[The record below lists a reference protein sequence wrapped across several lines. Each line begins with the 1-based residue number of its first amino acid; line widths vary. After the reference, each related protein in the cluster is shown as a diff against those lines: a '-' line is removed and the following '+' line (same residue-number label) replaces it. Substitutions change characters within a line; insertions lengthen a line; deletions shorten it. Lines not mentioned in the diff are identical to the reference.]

1 MALAGGFKRMTPGS
15 ASAARELSESVDYI
29 PFGIRGLDGDVR
41 GIPTGSCVLLAG
53 APDAGGD
60 AFTYTSLARLMAAK
74 HRPET
79 VPSDLA
85 EQAEHIPESVTYL
98 TLTHDR
104 EHVYSEVDAVLDDDS
119 FDVLTDHMTVADYS
133 QRFMDLLPV
142 PSALFEARRESGDG
156 PDGTSQLAAA
166 EGDDEPADPDPDL
179 ETFRDLLDDVSD
191 RLADARSN
199 LIVIDSLSDLE
210 RATEFGLPRNHE
222 LAFLIGLR
230 EAVVNWGTVAFVKYD
245 SRAAEVRQNDTIHGL
260 LHGHI
265 YFYSNDEGYTT
276 YRTVRV
282 GSFGG
287 ALDTKR
293 QTVFDSIID
302 EHGFRAKATKKI
314 GRKHW

>member
-1 MALAGGFKRMTPGS
+1 MVPGS
-15 ASAARELSESVDYI
+15 ASAARDLSDSIDYI

-79 VPSDLA
+79 VRSELA
-85 EQAEHIPESVTYL
+85 DRAEHVPESVTYL
-98 TLTHDR
+98 TLSNDR
-104 EHVYSEVDAVLDDDS
+104 EHVYSELDAVLDDES
-119 FDVLTDHMTVADYS
+119 FDVLADHMTVADYS

-142 PSALFEARRESGDG
+142 PSALFEARRKTPNDSEEAS
-156 PDGTSQLAAA
+156 PLEAA
-166 EGDDEPADPDPDL
+166 EGVDEPADPDPDV
-179 ETFRDLLDDVSD
+179 ETFGDLLEDIGD
-191 RLADARSN
+191 RLAEASDN
-199 LIVIDSLSDLE
+199 LIVVDSLSDLE
-210 RATEFGLPRNHE
+210 RATEFGLPRNHK

-287 ALDTKR
+287 ALDMKR

>member
-1 MALAGGFKRMTPGS
+1 MTPGS
-15 ASAARELSESVDYI
+15 ASAARDLSESVDYI

-74 HRPET
+74 HRPDT
-79 VPSDLA
+79 VPGDLA
-85 EQAEHIPESVTYL
+85 RRADHVPESVTYL

-104 EHVYSEVDAVLDDDS
+104 EHVYSEIDAVLNDEN
-119 FDVLTDHMTVADYS
+119 FDVLADHMTVVDYS

-142 PSALFEARRESGDG
+142 PGALFEARRKVGDESDE
-156 PDGTSQLAAA
+156 PSPLEAA
-166 EGDDEPADPDPDL
+166 EGGDEPSDPDPDS
-179 ETFRDLLDDVSD
+179 ETFQDLLDDIGGH
-191 RLADARSN
+191 LADAKDD
-199 LIVIDSLSDLE
+199 LIVVDSLSDLE
-210 RATEFGLPRNHE
+210 RATEFGLPRSHE
-222 LAFLIGLR
+222 LAFLMGLR

-245 SRAAEVRQNDTIHGL
+245 SRAAEVRQNETIHGL

-293 QTVFDSIID
+293 QTVFDSIIGD
-302 EHGFRAKATKKI
+302 DGFRAKATKKI
-314 GRKHW
+314 SRKHW

>member
-1 MALAGGFKRMTPGS
+1 MVPGS
-15 ASAARELSESVDYI
+15 ASAARDISETVDYI
-29 PFGIRGLDGDVR
+29 PFGIRGLDSDVR

-79 VPSDLA
+79 APSELA
-85 EQAEHIPESVTYL
+85 DRNEGIPESVTYL

-104 EHVYSEVDAVLDDDS
+104 EHVYSEIDAVLNDES
-119 FDVLTDHMTVADYS
+119 FDVLADHMNVADYS

-142 PSALFEARRESGDG
+142 PGALFEARRKTGDTADETA
-156 PDGTSQLAAA
+156 PLEPA
-166 EGDDEPADPDPDL
+166 EGGDLPSDPDPDP
-179 ETFRDLLDDVSD
+179 ETFQDLLDDISERIANAKND
-191 RLADARSN
+191 
-199 LIVIDSLSDLE
+199 LIVIDTLSDLE
-210 RATEFGLPRNHE
+210 RATEFGLPRNYE
-222 LAFLIGLR
+222 IAFLMGLR
-230 EAVVNWGTVAFVKYD
+230 EAVVNWGTVAFVKHD
-245 SRAAEVRQNDTIHGL
+245 RRAAEVRRDETIHGL

-287 ALDTKR
+287 ALDSKR

-302 EHGFRAKATKKI
+302 DDGFRAKATKKI